1 MIEVKNLCKSFGKDD
16 VKVLHNINLTINDG
30 DYISLTGRSGSGKTT
45 LLYSISSLDQPSS
58 GEVHIDGENINNK
71 TESELHHFRNQDV
84 GFVFQFHYLLP
95 ELTALENVLMPARK
109 HHAERRHKDFA
120 EYLLT
125 QFELEEHMHK
135 LPGQLSGGQ
144 AQRVAIARAM
154 SMKPRYLFADEP
166 TGSLDSKNAKIIME
180 IFDQLNQQENTT
192 IICVTH
198 DQKFARAATK
208 SLELFDGRLMASN
221 NGSI

>member
-1 MIEVKNLCKSFGKDD
+1 MIEVKNLCKSFGNTQI
-16 VKVLHNINLTINDG
+16 LHDINLTINDG

-45 LLYSISSLDQPSS
+45 LLYCVSSLDEPTS
-58 GEVHIDGENINNK
+58 GEVMIDGANIFDK
-71 TESELHHFRNQDV
+71 TESELHRFLNQDV

-109 HHAERRHKDFA
+109 CKAEDEHKAFA
-120 EYLLT
+120 KHLLT
-125 QFELEEHMHK
+125 QFELSEHMHK

-166 TGSLDSKNAKIIME
+166 TGSLDSKNAKVIMD
-180 IFDQLNQQENTT
+180 IFDQLNQEEGTT
-192 IICVTH
+192 IVCVTH
-198 DQKFARAATK
+198 DQEFAHAATMNI
-208 SLELFDGRLMASN
+208 ELFDGKLVV
-221 NGSI
+221 